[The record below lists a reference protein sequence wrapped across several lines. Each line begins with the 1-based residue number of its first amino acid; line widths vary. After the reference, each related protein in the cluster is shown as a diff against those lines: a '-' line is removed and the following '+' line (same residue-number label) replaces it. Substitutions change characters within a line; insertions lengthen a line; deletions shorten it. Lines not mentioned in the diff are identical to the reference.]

1 MPHLIVEYTANLG
14 DFPEA
19 QLLADLN
26 DAVIASGQIA
36 IEHDL
41 KSRCVRSG
49 SFVIGA
55 SAHQAEPRGFV
66 HAELRLLSGRTP
78 ETKRDLS
85 DRIAAVL
92 RQHSPHPAGMLVQL
106 SVDIVDMDRAA
117 YSKDKL

>member
-14 DFPEA
+14 TFPEA
-19 QLLADLN
+19 QALAALN
-26 DAVIASGQIA
+26 DAVIASGQVA

-41 KSRCVRSG
+41 KSRCVRTS

-55 SAHQAEPRGFV
+55 SASHAEPRGFV

-78 ETKRDLS
+78 EIKRDLS

-92 RQHSPHPAGMLVQL
+92 RQHTPHPEGMLVQL

-117 YSKDKL
+117 YSKAAL